1 MAAPDDANNMQE
13 KRKVSAEESATGQV
27 KDLRQAALAIGKA
40 EINMKLMLEVRHKAL
55 KAYRE
60 IVRSK
65 F

>member
-1 MAAPDDANNMQE
+1 MAAPDDANKAKE
-13 KRKVSAEESATGQV
+13 KTTEGSTADQV
-27 KDLRQAALAIGKA
+27 NDLRQAALAIGKA

-60 IVRSK
+60 IVRSR